1 MLRLDGRVALVTGAA
16 SGIGAATA
24 EAFADGGADLVLGW
38 YAGDP
43 HDVVPVVGAVEARG
57 RRCLVVEADV
67 AAAGA
72 GDRLVEAALEEYGRL
87 DIVLANAA
95 IARDVPS
102 AELDDARWSRLIE
115 VDLTGVF
122 RCFRAAIPPMVD
134 AGWGRLLATSS
145 VAGAVQ
151 GWPRHAHYATAK
163 AGIVGLVRSLAL
175 ELGPHGITANTVAP
189 GVIPSPQSLDPVNSL
204 GPEGVEAFAT
214 RVPVGRNGTPQDI
227 ANAFRYLAS
236 EEASFITGQVIV
248 VDGGVTLSLT

>member
-43 HDVVPVVGAVEARG
+43 HDIGPVVATVEARG

-151 GWPRHAHYATAK
+151 GWSRHAHYATAK

-175 ELGPHGITANTVAP
+175 ELGPHGITANAVAP

-204 GPEGVEAFAT
+204 GPDGVEAFAT